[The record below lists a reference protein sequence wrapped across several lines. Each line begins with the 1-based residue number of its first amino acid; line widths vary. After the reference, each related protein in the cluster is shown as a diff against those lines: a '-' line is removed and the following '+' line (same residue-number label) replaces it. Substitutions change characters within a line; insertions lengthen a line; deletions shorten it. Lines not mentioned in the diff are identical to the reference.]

1 MNALI
6 LAQYFPPDM
15 GGASTRAFNV
25 AKGLHKKGCT
35 IKVVTGFPHYPH
47 GTIPE
52 TYSGKALKKEEIEI
66 GESVRVWLPSLPH
79 NSIINR
85 IILHFCFIFS
95 SLFALPFIGEVD
107 VIWAANPNLFSIYPA
122 IMYSLFKNAPIIRNV
137 DDLWPESFYKR
148 GLVKSKIL
156 RNILD
161 ITAWLSY
168 KVPVAITPISPSY
181 KQRIIEK
188 YNIIKNKIHVI
199 EVGVDIEEISL
210 FDKIDRDIFI
220 VMYSG
225 ILGVGYDFNC
235 ILKAAKKLEDY
246 KSIKFVIRGIG
257 EVEDKLRKMISEYD
271 IKNLELDAN
280 YVSKTKLAQI
290 LSSADLFLL
299 PMSIRSNADEGLPT
313 KIFEYQA
320 FGKPIICCSQGQSA
334 KYIRSTDS
342 GLVVKP
348 EDHQALAEAILKLY
362 RDEKLRHRLGM
373 NGSYYVSQNLTSE
386 KIGEQMLKV
395 FSKVIDNKCTN

>member
-1 MNALI
+1 MNVLI

-15 GGASTRAFNV
+15 GGASTRTYNV
-25 AKGLHKKGCT
+25 AKGLHKKGCN

-47 GTIPE
+47 GKIPKI
-52 TYSGKALKKEEIEI
+52 YQGKAFKMEERKI
-66 GESVRVWLPSLPH
+66 GEIVRVWLPALPH
-79 NSIINR
+79 NKIINR
-85 IILHFCFIFS
+85 IVLHFCFIFS

-122 IMYSLFKNAPIIRNV
+122 ILYCMFKNAPIIRNV
-137 DDLWPESFYKR
+137 DDLWPESFYIR

-161 ITAWLSY
+161 FTAWLSY
-168 KVPVAITPISPSY
+168 VIPVAITPISPSY

-188 YNIIKNKIHVI
+188 YNIAKNKIHII
-199 EVGVDIEEISL
+199 EVGIDIDEISQ
-210 FDKIDRDIFI
+210 FNKTDNDIFI

-235 ILKAAKKLEDY
+235 VLKAAKKLEDY

-257 EVEDKLRKMISEYD
+257 ELEHKIRKTISEYD

-313 KIFEYQA
+313 KVFEYQA

-348 EDHQALAEAILKLY
+348 EDHKALAEAILRLY
-362 RDEKLRHRLGM
+362 RDNKSRQRLGK
-373 NGSYYVSQNLTSE
+373 NGAYYVSQNMTSE
-386 KIGEQMLKV
+386 KIGERMFRV
-395 FSKVIDNKCTN
+395 FSEVICLKMH